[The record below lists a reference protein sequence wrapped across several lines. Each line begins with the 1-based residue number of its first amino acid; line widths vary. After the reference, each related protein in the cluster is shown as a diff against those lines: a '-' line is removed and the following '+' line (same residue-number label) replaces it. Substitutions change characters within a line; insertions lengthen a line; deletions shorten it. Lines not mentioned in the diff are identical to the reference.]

1 MSLPSSTLAVA
12 ELRRPCV
19 SYAPTIW
26 GDTFLQHASQSKET
40 DDNMKQ
46 QAEKL
51 KEKVKSIFQSSLNQN
66 IVQKLNF
73 IDSIQRLG
81 VSYHF
86 QREINQA
93 LEQIYNTFTKH
104 NTINEDGDYHF
115 IALLFRLLRQQGY
128 GISSDVFKKFKNG
141 QGSFNETLAND
152 VQGLCSL
159 YEASHLRISE
169 DDVLEEACDFSKT
182 KLKSL
187 VKQLSPSVAA
197 QINHCLRRPF
207 YRSVPRFEIR
217 HYMTLF
223 EQDPSHNET
232 LLNFAKVD
240 FNLLQKLHNKE
251 IGHVTKWRKDS
262 NFVTLVPYARDRL
275 VESYIWCLAISYK
288 PEYSNARTFVGK
300 LIQVICLLDDTYDA
314 YGTVQELELFTKAIQ
329 RWDISHIRSL
339 PECMKVVF
347 ETVLQLCEEIE
358 LLTRENGKSSFVV
371 PHFKQAVSNLTKGY
385 MVEAKWCHEHY
396 IPTYEEYKAN
406 GVLTSC
412 FSYMITSF
420 ISLAEFATE
429 SVLDWIFSD
438 PSIINAASV
447 IGRVMDDMA
456 SHKFEQQRVHVAS
469 AVECCMKQY
478 SISEAEAYNFIHKDV
493 EDCWKVINEECIKSS
508 DDIPKC
514 VLDCAVNLARIS
526 EVSYENH
533 EDKYTNAKLLKDYV
547 SSLLVDPVSIDQEKL
562 TAI

>member
-26 GDTFLQHASQSKET
+26 ADTFLQYASQSKET
-40 DDNMKQ
+40 DDNMKR

-51 KEKVKSIFQSSLNQN
+51 KEKNN
-66 IVQKLNF
+66 
-73 IDSIQRLG
+73 
-81 VSYHF
+81 
-86 QREINQA
+86 
-93 LEQIYNTFTKH
+93 
-104 NTINEDGDYHF
+104 
-115 IALLFRLLRQQGY
+115 
-128 GISSDVFKKFKNG
+128 
-141 QGSFNETLAND
+141 SF
-152 VQGLCSL
+152 
-159 YEASHLRISE
+159 
-169 DDVLEEACDFSKT
+169 
-182 KLKSL
+182 
-187 VKQLSPSVAA
+187 
-197 QINHCLRRPF
+197 
-207 YRSVPRFEIR
+207 
-217 HYMTLF
+217 
-223 EQDPSHNET
+223 
-232 LLNFAKVD
+232 LLNF
-240 FNLLQKLHNKE
+240 
-251 IGHVTKWRKDS
+251 
-262 NFVTLVPYARDRL
+262 
-275 VESYIWCLAISYK
+275 
-288 PEYSNARTFVGK
+288 
-300 LIQVICLLDDTYDA
+300 
-314 YGTVQELELFTKAIQ
+314 

-347 ETVLQLCEEIE
+347 ETVLQLCAEIE

-371 PHFKQAVSNLTKGY
+371 PRFKQAVSNQTKGY

-412 FSYMITSF
+412 FPCMLTSF

-429 SVLDWIFSD
+429 SVVDWIFSD

-478 SISEAEAYNFIHKDV
+478 GISEAEAYNLIHKDV

-514 VLDCAVNLARIS
+514 VLDCVS

-533 EDKYTNAKLLKDYV
+533 EDKYTNAELLKDYV
-547 SSLLVDPVSIDQEKL
+547 SSLLVEHALLQYHYIYYR
-562 TAI
+562 I

>member
-1 MSLPSSTLAVA
+1 MSLPSSTLDSTQNA
-12 ELRRPCV
+12 EAQLKRPCV
-19 SYAPTIW
+19 SYAPTMW
-26 GDTFLQHASQSKET
+26 RDTFLPYASKSKEM
-40 DDNMKQ
+40 DNNVKQ

-51 KEKVKSIFQSSLNQN
+51 KEKVKSIFQSSMNQN

-73 IDSIQRLG
+73 IDSVQRLG

-86 QREINQA
+86 QQEINQE
-93 LEQIYNTFTKH
+93 LEQIYNTSTKN

-128 GISSDVFKKFKNG
+128 GISSG
-141 QGSFNETLAND
+141 IFNETLASD

-159 YEASHLRISE
+159 YEASYLRIRG

-187 VKQLSPSVAA
+187 EKQLSPSVAA
-197 QINHCLRRPF
+197 QINHCLRRPL
-207 YRSVPRFEIR
+207 YKSVPRFETR

-232 LLNFAKVD
+232 LLIFAKQD
-240 FNLLQKLHNKE
+240 FNLLQKLHQKE
-251 IGHVTKWRKDS
+251 IGRITKWGKDS
-262 NFVTLVPYARDRL
+262 NFVTLVPYARDRS
-275 VESYIWCLAISYK
+275 VEGYLWSLAMSYK

-300 LIQVICLLDDTYDA
+300 LIHVICLLDDTYDV

-329 RWDISHIRSL
+329 RWDISYIRSL

-371 PHFKQAVSNLTKGY
+371 PRFKQAVFNLTKGY

-396 IPTYEEYKAN
+396 IPTYDEYKAN

-412 FSYMITSF
+412 LPCMITSF
-420 ISLAEFATE
+420 ISLGEFATE

-438 PSIINAASV
+438 PRIIAAASV

-456 SHKFEQQRVHVAS
+456 SHKFEQERVHVAS

-478 SISEAEAYNFIHKDV
+478 RISEAEAYNLIHKDV
-493 EDCWKVINEECIKSS
+493 EDCWKVINEEYMKSS
-508 DDIPKC
+508 DIPKG
-514 VLDCAVNLARIS
+514 VLDCVVNLARIS

-533 EDKYTNAKLLKDYV
+533 EDKYTNPELLKDCV
-547 SSLLVDPVSIDQEKL
+547 SSLLLDPVAMD
-562 TAI
+562 